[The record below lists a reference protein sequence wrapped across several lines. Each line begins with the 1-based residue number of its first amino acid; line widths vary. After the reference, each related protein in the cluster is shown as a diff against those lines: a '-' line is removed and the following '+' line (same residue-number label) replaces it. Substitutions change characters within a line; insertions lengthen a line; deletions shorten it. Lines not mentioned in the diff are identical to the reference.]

1 MPLKRLTR
9 FAACGAIAALAF
21 LNCPLARGSNADVEP
36 QVIEIHAKKFA
47 YDPPE
52 ITLHK
57 GQGYKLHVTSD
68 DVPHSLRIKALH
80 VNAVAKPGQFDD
92 VLFTPDQMGDFKAD
106 CGVYCG
112 NGHMKMAMTVHV
124 VE

>member
-1 MPLKRLTR
+1 MPSKRLTR
-9 FAACGAIAALAF
+9 IAACGTVAALAF
-21 LNCPLARGSNADVEP
+21 FHCPLARASNADAEP
-36 QVIEIHAKKFA
+36 QVVEIHAKKFA

-57 GQGYKLHVTSD
+57 GQSYKLHLTSD
-68 DVPHSLRIKALH
+68 DVPHSLRIKDLH
-80 VNAVAKPGQFDD
+80 VNAAAKPGQFSD
-92 VLFTPDQMGDFKAD
+92 VLFTPDQVGDFKAD

-112 NGHMKMAMTVHV
+112 SGHMKMAMTVHV

>member
-1 MPLKRLTR
+1 MPSKRLTR
-9 FAACGAIAALAF
+9 IPVCGAIAALAF
-21 LNCPLARGSNADVEP
+21 LNSSLACASTADAEP
-36 QVIEIHAKKFA
+36 QVVEIHAKKFS

-52 ITLHK
+52 LTLHK
-57 GQGYKLHVTSD
+57 GVSYKLHVTSD

-80 VNAVAKPGQFDD
+80 VTAVAKPGQFDD
-92 VLFTPDQMGDFKAD
+92 VLFTPDQVGDFKAD

-112 NGHMKMAMTVHV
+112 SGHMKMAMTVHV